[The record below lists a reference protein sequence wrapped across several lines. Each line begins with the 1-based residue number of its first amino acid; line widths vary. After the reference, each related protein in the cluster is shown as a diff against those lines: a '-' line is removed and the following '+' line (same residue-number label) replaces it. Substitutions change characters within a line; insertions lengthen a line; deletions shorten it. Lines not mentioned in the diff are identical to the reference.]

1 MNRYIITS
9 SNTQKSIFANS
20 KKEAIK
26 QLNNKPYKRAKT
38 FEEKANADFFIL
50 DESLKVCFY
59 NYK

>member
-26 QLNNKPYKRAKT
+26 QVNTRPYKQAKT
-38 FEEKANADFFIL
+38 AEEKANADFVIL
-50 DESLKVCFY
+50 DESLKVYFY